1 MLYRQFNWANTKT
14 IPHICITCIRPH
26 LEYACQLWDP
36 YTNKDSQLLE
46 DVQKFACKVCLKQ
59 WNLDYHSMLCLLG
72 LPPLTIRHKYL
83 KLVTM
88 YNIIS
93 GNMYFPSGH
102 FVYYT
107 SPYPTRNCNFIRPFS
122 RLNYM
127 YHSFVP
133 SVISL
138 WNNLPQSVKLS
149 SSVYCF
155 KELLQYHLFTLRPMF
170 ILASCYFMWLV

>member
-1 MLYRQFNWANTKT
+1 MEFRLSQ
-14 IPHICITCIRPH
+14 
-26 LEYACQLWDP
+26 YAMFTWP
-36 YTNKDSQLLE
+36 
-46 DVQKFACKVCLKQ
+46 
-59 WNLDYHSMLCLLG
+59 
-72 LPPLTIRHKYL
+72 PPLTIRRKYL

-107 SPYPTRNCNFIRPFS
+107 SPYSTRNCNFIRPFS

-127 YHSFVP
+127 YYSFVP

-138 WNNLPQSVKLS
+138 WNNLPASIKLS

-155 KELLQYHLFTLRPMF
+155 KELLQCHLFTYRGPCL
-170 ILASCYFMWLV
+170 Y

>member
-1 MLYRQFNWANTKT
+1 MFAWPPPFDNSPKVFEIGHN
-14 IPHICITCIRPH
+14 
-26 LEYACQLWDP
+26 
-36 YTNKDSQLLE
+36 
-46 DVQKFACKVCLKQ
+46 VQ
-59 WNLDYHSMLCLLG
+59 YYG
-72 LPPLTIRHKYL
+72 
-83 KLVTM
+83 
-88 YNIIS
+88 

-102 FVYYT
+102 FVYHT
-107 SPYPTRNCNFIRPFS
+107 SPYSTRNCNFIRPFS

-155 KELLQYHLFTLRPMF
+155 KELLQYHLFT
-170 ILASCYFMWLV
+170 

>member
-1 MLYRQFNWANTKT
+1 MHGLG
-14 IPHICITCIRPH
+14 IPEDLPDKLRSI
-26 LEYACQLWDP
+26 LAQDA
-36 YTNKDSQLLE
+36 QLLE

-59 WNLDYHSMLCLLG
+59 WNTDYHSMLCLLD
-72 LPPLTIRHKYL
+72 LPPLTIRRKYL

-88 YNIIS
+88 YSIIS

-102 FVYYT
+102 FVYHT
-107 SPYPTRNCNFIRPFS
+107 SPYSTRNCNFIRPFS
-122 RLNYM
+122 RLSYM

-133 SVISL
+133 NVISL

-155 KELLQYHLFTLRPMF
+155 KELLQYHLFT
-170 ILASCYFMWLV
+170 

>member
-1 MLYRQFNWANTKT
+1 MEFRLSQ
-14 IPHICITCIRPH
+14 
-26 LEYACQLWDP
+26 YAM
-36 YTNKDSQLLE
+36 
-46 DVQKFACKVCLKQ
+46 FA
-59 WNLDYHSMLCLLG
+59 WP
-72 LPPLTIRHKYL
+72 PPLTIRRKYL

-93 GNMYFPSGH
+93 GNMYFSSGH
-102 FVYYT
+102 FVYHT
-107 SPYPTRNCNFIRPFS
+107 SPYSTRNCYFIRPFS

-133 SVISL
+133 NVISL

-155 KELLQYHLFTLRPMF
+155 KELLQYHLFT
-170 ILASCYFMWLV
+170 

>member
-1 MLYRQFNWANTKT
+1 MEFRISQ
-14 IPHICITCIRPH
+14 
-26 LEYACQLWDP
+26 YA
-36 YTNKDSQLLE
+36 
-46 DVQKFACKVCLKQ
+46 
-59 WNLDYHSMLCLLG
+59 MLLG
-72 LPPLTIRHKYL
+72 LPPLTIHCKYL

-107 SPYPTRNCNFIRPFS
+107 SPYYTRNCNFIRPFS

-138 WNNLPQSVKLS
+138 WNNLQPHQIWSYGPLKS
-149 SSVYCF
+149 TIFHGFGS
-155 KELLQYHLFTLRPMF
+155 RR
-170 ILASCYFMWLV
+170 